1 MKNIPKI
8 YPRWNLFLFL
18 LVALLIFSIIA
29 LIAYQYSPFDLSLF
43 SIGFTSFAIVAL
55 LGIFLYPSQNQLT
68 QKIQQTPYK
77 PKQKQKQKQKVIT
90 KTSLKETVNLR
101 SEITQFMRNNYGTFW
116 YKKVSIQLLVGKSSA
131 VDKLA
136 PHLSQEIWQ
145 ESNGTVLIYAGD
157 VATGIDEE
165 LIHTLQQ
172 LRRRRPLDGVIW
184 VTENTVSSHLLDPA
198 LSFNHLNAALT
209 DMAARVFHN
218 LFNAL
223 KWRAPVWFWSVSDNT
238 SLQASEAPSVVY
250 LTEPGMR
257 AEALS
262 PTL

>member
-1 MKNIPKI
+1 MNIKIPK
-8 YPRWNLFLFL
+8 PTLKSFFL
-18 LVALLIFSIIA
+18 LIIIA
-29 LIAYQYSPFDLSLF
+29 LVSLLIWYHGDYF
-43 SIGFTSFAIVAL
+43 YLESK
-55 LGIFLYPSQNQLT
+55 N
-68 QKIQQTPYK
+68 
-77 PKQKQKQKQKVIT
+77 QKQQAIIGLIIVSYVVHISWLYFIERRKNKHRETNTDSGTYPDQEKRVELNNHN
-90 KTSLKETVNLR
+90 SLPIIETLK
-101 SEITQFMRNNYGTFW
+101 NNYGTFW
-116 YKKVSIQLLVGKSSA
+116 YKKVSIQLLVGNSSA

-198 LSFNHLNAALT
+198 LSFNHLNAAVT

-238 SLQASEAPSVVY
+238 ALQASEAPSVVY